1 VSESREA
8 LAHQRL
14 AARLLALRTRQ
25 LEDKLSRVSDDFV
38 TPSDSPLHSCLSE
51 DKLSPVSDYCVTPDE
66 HKSVAEKFSRESD
79 DCVVGSLQESNDV
92 EDEFSRLSNNC
103 VTLPEISHIEESSK
117 IEALHQT
124 DKSSELQSTVSDITA
139 GNIANS

>member
-1 VSESREA
+1 M
-8 LAHQRL
+8 
-14 AARLLALRTRQ
+14 
-25 LEDKLSRVSDDFV
+25 
-38 TPSDSPLHSCLSE
+38 
-51 DKLSPVSDYCVTPDE
+51 TPDG
-66 HKSVAEKFSRESD
+66 HKSVGEKFSRGSD

-124 DKSSELQSTVSDITA
+124 DKSSELHQGILPAVSRR
-139 GNIANS
+139 